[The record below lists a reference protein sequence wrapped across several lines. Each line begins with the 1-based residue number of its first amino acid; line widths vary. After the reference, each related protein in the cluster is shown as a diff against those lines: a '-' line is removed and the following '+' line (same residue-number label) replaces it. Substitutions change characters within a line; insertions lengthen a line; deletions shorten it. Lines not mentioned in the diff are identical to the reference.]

1 MARATERRYS
11 ARGYKG
17 GVAGF
22 TLIELLVVVSI
33 VVLVSSITIPAIA
46 KAKQKSR
53 DILNKNNMRQIT
65 LVANL
70 FAADN
75 NDRYPGSVA
84 TLGWGAGWNWH
95 DPRTITSRFIRSYGE
110 HRAMSEYIGDYVED
124 VDTMY
129 CPNAPDRYKYIQD
142 VWDAGDGWDCPDS
155 LFPQDPFI
163 GTYSFYWN
171 YVGRLGE
178 YGPLFVGPRRSTGGR
193 GQSKLLVTD
202 YLGYNQYRAKGSY
215 GSCERFNGAAAT
227 RPKRMEE
234 ADYWH
239 GEAGADMPQVTLY
252 AGYTDGHVEAYSSY
266 ETTVMKVIIDPET
279 GKTYDDSLG
288 MGDFFLPLNGI
299 R

>member
-1 MARATERRYS
+1 MTRTQEKGYGV
-11 ARGYKG
+11 RGGKG
-17 GVAGF
+17 GFAGF
-22 TLIELLVVVSI
+22 TLIELLVVISI
-33 VVLVSSITIPAIA
+33 VGLVTAITIPALRQA
-46 KAKQKSR
+46 RQKGK

-84 TLGWGAGWNWH
+84 TLGWGSGWNWH
-95 DPRTITSRFIRSYGE
+95 DPRTITSRFIRYFGE
-110 HRAMSEYIGDYVED
+110 HRAMSEYIGEYVED

-129 CPNAPDRYKYIQD
+129 CPNAPDKYQYIQQ
-142 VWDAGDGWDCPDS
+142 VWEAGDGWDCPDS

-163 GTYSFYWN
+163 GTYCFYWN
-171 YVGRLGE
+171 YVGRLGK
-178 YGPLFVGPRRSTGGR
+178 YGPLFVGPRRSSGGR

-202 YLGYNQYRAKGSY
+202 HLGYNQYRAEGAY
-215 GSCERFNGAAAT
+215 GSCERFKGAIST
-227 RPKRMEE
+227 KPKRMEE

-239 GEAGADMPQVTLY
+239 GKAGGNMPQVMLH
-252 AGYTDGHVEAYSSY
+252 AGYTDGHVEAYSSFD
-266 ETTVMKVIIDPET
+266 TTVMKVIIDPET
-279 GKTYDDSLG
+279 GETYDDSLG